1 MYYDKSEKTI
11 FYKYNI
17 ILNFNI
23 SVTMAYTEFKFCF
36 LILHTHSE
44 RIVSQVFHLG
54 LSSHF
59 MPKIGKLFV
68 KLLNDIKKELRPKS
82 KI

>member
-1 MYYDKSEKTI
+1 MRKLHDKSKKLF
-11 FYKYNI
+11 FYNYF
-17 ILNFNI
+17 LNLNI
-23 SVTMAYTEFKFCF
+23 SITMAYTQFKFCF

-44 RIVSQVFHLG
+44 GTVSQIFHLG

-68 KLLNDIKKELRPKS
+68 KILNIIF
-82 KI
+82 KIPYKIN